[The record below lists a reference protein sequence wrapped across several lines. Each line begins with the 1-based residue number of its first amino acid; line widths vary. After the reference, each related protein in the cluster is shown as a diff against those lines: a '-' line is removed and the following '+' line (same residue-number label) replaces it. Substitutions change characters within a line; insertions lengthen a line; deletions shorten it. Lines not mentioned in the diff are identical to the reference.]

1 MLGLRPSSAIASKAM
16 QLKVTSPVPSSCVR
30 RSATYSAWPKGLVRN
45 SMKKMV
51 KVTLGGMLAT
61 STVTVSSRLPP
72 GRPPLIVTTPLAWGK
87 ALARPEGTSPNWKI
101 LMPRVPG
108 TGAGRRACG
117 CSAAGR

>member
-1 MLGLRPSSAIASKAM
+1 WANTELGPWADLLGAGTSRALEVSLPQSSEGYETPS
-16 QLKVTSPVPSSCVR
+16 
-30 RSATYSAWPKGLVRN
+30 
-45 SMKKMV
+45 